1 MKKAFRVRRNEEF
14 SKIIS
19 KKHSVASAAFVVYHC
34 DRQEDHARVG
44 ISVSKKMGN
53 AVERNRIKRQLREM
67 VRAILDFETCPKDL
81 IIIVRKPYLERP
93 FLQNKKDLET
103 AIKKAII

>member
-53 AVERNRIKRQLREM
+53 AVERNKIKRQLREM

>member
-53 AVERNRIKRQLREM
+53 AVERNKIKRQLREM

-93 FLQNKKDLET
+93 FSQNKKDLET